1 MSHPDFMWQT
11 YGPHAEPW
19 KPKSLNHPSSTQTQA
34 EGISI
39 AHRWRIETKPS
50 GILYTVFI
58 LYSAMRCSML
68 SALFSLY
75 HFPSPDP
82 HLANSLFFS
91 FCSLLGRFPS
101 STLSFSLFIFQ
112 VVFLPF
118 SLAVT
123 PGNCRGHSTM
133 QHRTLVK
140 PGGSQYCPTLS
151 FNPLAPYTPSSESKF
166 YSSHVS

>member
-39 AHRWRIETKPS
+39 AHRWRIETKPLRDS
-50 GILYTVFI
+50 VFS
-58 LYSAMRCSML
+58 LYSAMRCSIL
-68 SALFSLY
+68 SAPFSLY

-82 HLANSLFFS
+82 HLPHPLFFAL
-91 FCSLLGRFPS
+91 CSLLGRFPS